1 MGVLKGAEIDRFL
14 ASPDPKRPV
23 VLIYGPDSGL
33 VSERARA
40 AAKATTP
47 DLDDPFSVI
56 RIDGDSLTGSPGRLA
71 EEAHTIGMFG
81 GRRLVWVRAGE
92 KPIGPAVAELLRAPP
107 SDSLVLIEAGDLK
120 RTAPLRTEAERSPH
134 AAVIACYP
142 DGEGD
147 LKRLI
152 ADEARAAGLTVDPE
166 AATLLASLLGGDR
179 AASRGEIRKLCL
191 YAHGTGRI
199 TLADVE
205 AVAGETLQLGVSE
218 IVDAAAGGLAP
229 ALERLLARAVTA
241 DVPLPQI
248 MTTMSRHLMML
259 HKARL
264 VVEGGQ
270 PIAAAMGQFQPPVH
284 FSRKAAVERQIQ
296 LWTSEKL
303 ERLVIRT
310 AEANFDTR
318 AKADLAQA
326 IASRT
331 LMAIALAAAAGR
343 RR

>member
-1 MGVLKGAEIDRFL
+1 MAILKGAEIDRFL
-14 ASPDPKRPV
+14 AAPDPRRPV

-33 VSERARA
+33 VSERARTIA
-40 AAKATTP
+40 RAIAT

-56 RIDGDSLTGSPGRLA
+56 RIDGDSLTGTPGRLA
-71 EEAHTIGMFG
+71 EEAHTVGMFG
-81 GRRLVWVRAGE
+81 GKRLVWVRAGD
-92 KPIGPAVAELLRAPP
+92 KPIGPAVAEVLRTPP

-134 AAVIACYP
+134 AAAIACYA
-142 DGEGD
+142 DGEND

-152 ADEARAAGLTVDPE
+152 ADEARAAGLSVDAD
-166 AATLLASLLGGDR
+166 AATLLVSLLGGDR

-205 AVAGETLQLGVSE
+205 AVAGETLQLGVGE
-218 IVDAAAGGLAP
+218 IVDAAAGGFAP
-229 ALERLLARAVTA
+229 ALERLLARAATA
-241 DVPLPQI
+241 DVPIPQI
-248 MTTMSRHLMML
+248 MTTMGRHLMML

-264 VVEGGQ
+264 VLESGQ
-270 PIAAAMGQFQPPVH
+270 PVAAAMGQFQPPVH

-296 LWTSEKL
+296 LWTSERL
-303 ERLVIRT
+303 ERFIGRT
-310 AEANFDTR
+310 ADASLDTR
-318 AKADLAQA
+318 SKADLAQA

-331 LMAIALAAAAGR
+331 LMAIALAAASGR

>member
-1 MGVLKGAEIDRFL
+1 MAILKGAEIDRFL
-14 ASPDPKRPV
+14 AAPDARRPV

-40 AAKATTP
+40 VAKATAA

-56 RIDGDSLTGSPGRLA
+56 RVDGDSLTGAPGRLA

-81 GRRLVWVRAGE
+81 GKRLVWVRAGE
-92 KPIGPAVAELLRAPP
+92 KPIGPAVAEVLRAPP

-120 RTAPLRTEAERSPH
+120 RSAPLRTEAERSAH

-142 DGEGD
+142 DNEGD
-147 LKRLI
+147 LKRLV
-152 ADEARAAGLTVDPE
+152 ADEARAAGLTVEPE
-166 AATLLASLLGGDR
+166 AATLLVSLLGGDR

-199 TLADVE
+199 TVADVE

-229 ALERLLARAVTA
+229 ALERLLARAATA
-241 DVPLPQI
+241 DVPVAQV
-248 MTTMSRHLMML
+248 MTTMSRHLSML

-264 VVEGGQ
+264 AVEAGQ
-270 PIAAAMGQFQPPVH
+270 PAANALGSFQPPLH
-284 FSRKAAVERQIQ
+284 FSRKAAVERQLQ
-296 LWTSEKL
+296 LWTSDKL
-303 ERLVIRT
+303 ERFIVRT
-310 AEANFDTR
+310 AEATLDTR
-318 AKADLAQA
+318 AKADLALA
-326 IASRT
+326 MTSRT

>member
-1 MGVLKGAEIDRFL
+1 VTILKGGEIDRFL
-14 ASPDPKRPV
+14 ASPDPRRPV

-33 VSERARA
+33 VSERARTL
-40 AAKATTP
+40 AKATAN

-56 RIDGDSLTGSPGRLA
+56 RIDGDSLTGTPGRLA

-81 GRRLVWVRAGE
+81 GKRLVWVRAGE
-92 KPIGPAVAELLRAPP
+92 KPIGPAVAEVLRAPP
-107 SDSLVLIEAGDLK
+107 SDSVVLIEAGDLK

-152 ADEARAAGLTVDPE
+152 ADEARAAGLSVEPD
-166 AATLLASLLGGDR
+166 AATLLVSLLGGDR

-191 YAHGTGRI
+191 YAHGTERI

-205 AVAGETLQLGVSE
+205 AVSGETLQLGVSE

-229 ALERLLARAVTA
+229 ALERLLARAATA
-241 DVPLPQI
+241 DVPLAQV
-248 MTTMSRHLMML
+248 MTTMSRHLTML

-264 VVEGGQ
+264 AVESGQ
-270 PIAAAMGQFQPPVH
+270 PAANALGHFQPPLH
-284 FSRKAAVERQIQ
+284 FSRKAAVERQLQ

-303 ERLVIRT
+303 ERFIVRT
-310 AEANFDTR
+310 AEATFDTR
-318 AKADLAQA
+318 TKADLAQA
-326 IASRT
+326 IGSRT

>member
-1 MGVLKGAEIDRFL
+1 MAILKGAEIDRFL
-14 ASPDPKRPV
+14 AAPDARRPV

-40 AAKATTP
+40 VAKATAA

-56 RIDGDSLTGSPGRLA
+56 RIDGDSLTGTPGRLA

-81 GRRLVWVRAGE
+81 GKRLVWVRAGE
-92 KPIGPAVAELLRAPP
+92 KPIGPAVADVLRAPP
-107 SDSLVLIEAGDLK
+107 SDSVVLIEAGDLK

-142 DGEGD
+142 DNEGD
-147 LKRLI
+147 LKRLV
-152 ADEARAAGLTVDPE
+152 ADEARAAGLSVDPE
-166 AATLLASLLGGDR
+166 AATLLVSLLGGDR

-199 TLADVE
+199 TVADVE

-218 IVDAAAGGLAP
+218 IVDAAAGGFAP
-229 ALERLLARAVTA
+229 ALERLLARAATA
-241 DVPLPQI
+241 DVPVAQV
-248 MTTMSRHLMML
+248 MTTMSRHLSML

-264 VVEGGQ
+264 AVESGQ
-270 PIAAAMGQFQPPVH
+270 PAANALGGFQPPLH
-284 FSRKAAVERQIQ
+284 FSRKAAVERQLQ
-296 LWTSEKL
+296 LWTSDRL
-303 ERLVIRT
+303 ERFIVRT
-310 AEANFDTR
+310 AEAAFDTR

-326 IASRT
+326 ITSRT